1 MKEFCGGILPCK
13 LVCLSKNR
21 KQAAMETARKALA
34 KEVDIIRLIRSR
46 RFVHLA
52 LKHLLDPPLRK
63 EFKARSQ
70 AKEINL
76 PKTSSHIDKPIEA
89 NNSPDLIDD
98 RTVVISNDFRE

>member
-1 MKEFCGGILPCK
+1 MICCHY
-13 LVCLSKNR
+13 SR
-21 KQAAMETARKALA
+21 KQIALKEARASLE
-34 KEVDIIRLIRSR
+34 KEVDVLKLIRSR

-98 RTVVISNDFRE
+98 RTFDISDGFRE